1 MAQSTRFS
9 IIRVLDSRQRAA
21 LILCNRVFTCGARLK
36 SCILLAMVASPSQ
49 TSQFS
54 NNTSSTRKPRYQR
67 PPARWVVR
75 TAPDENDAQ
84 IARACQIS
92 PVTAAILRTRGH
104 ETVEAVRCFLD
115 PDLCGLRDPM
125 QLPDIHIAVERLHR
139 AIVAKEPML
148 VYGDYDVDGVTST
161 AMLVRALGS
170 LGANV
175 SWRIPERHGE
185 GYGVNATAME
195 EVAAQG
201 ITLVLTADCG
211 VRDHEAVARAVD
223 LGMDVIV
230 TDHHEPGETLPPA
243 IAIINPKRGDSE
255 YAWKEL
261 SGCGVAFKLMQA
273 LIQTHWPQ
281 HAAGFWDKFIDLV
294 ALSTVADCVPLRDE
308 NRILAREGLKKL
320 ATTNKMGLVALK
332 KSTKLDGKTSTLC
345 GGDVGFR
352 IGPRLNAA
360 GRLDSPQKSLRL
372 LLSSDAAECQALA
385 TELEGWNTQRRDVE
399 RRIVDEACA
408 LVEAQTDL
416 SCDLAIVVVGDGW
429 HGGVVG
435 LVASR
440 LAERFSRPAL
450 VFNRNGELATGSGR
464 SFAAFDLHEVVEKT
478 KSFQTKGGGHSAACG
493 MTIRMSEWDDFKE
506 RVLEVA
512 SQRLSLDDCV
522 PTVEADCEV
531 TGRDLSLQLA
541 RDLEKLEPCGNSNE
555 EARLVLR
562 GAKITSGRSLG
573 ARGEHTKW
581 QILADGMGFDAVWW
595 RPGDRAD
602 GMNVGDV
609 VDICFAPEI
618 NNWNGNTTLQL
629 VVKDAKKK

>member
-1 MAQSTRFS
+1 
-9 IIRVLDSRQRAA
+9 
-21 LILCNRVFTCGARLK
+21 
-36 SCILLAMVASPSQ
+36 MVASPP
-49 TSQFS
+49 QFS
-54 NNTSSTRKPRYQR
+54 STKTPKSSTRSKR
-67 PPARWVVR
+67 PDPAKARWIIK
-75 TAPDENDAQ
+75 TAPDEHDAR
-84 IARACQIS
+84 IAQSCGIS
-92 PVTAAILRTRGH
+92 PVTAAILRVRGFDS
-104 ETVEAVRCFLD
+104 VESVRCFLE
-115 PDLCGLRDPM
+115 PELCGLHDPM
-125 QLPDIHIAVERLHR
+125 TLPDVEIAVARLHR

-195 EVAAQG
+195 EVAASG

-211 VRDHEAVARAVD
+211 VRDIEAVQRAVD

-243 IAIINPKRGDSE
+243 LAVINPKRHDSV
-255 YAWKEL
+255 YQWKEL

-273 LIQTHWPQ
+273 LIQAHWPQ
-281 HAAGFWDKFIDLV
+281 HANGFWEKFIDLV
-294 ALSTVADCVPLRDE
+294 ALSTIADCVPLKDE
-308 NRILAREGLKKL
+308 NRILAREGLKRL
-320 ATTNKMGLVALK
+320 ASTKKHGLVALK
-332 KSTKLDGKTSTLC
+332 KSSGLKEGGETLR
-345 GGDVGFR
+345 GSDVGFR

-385 TELEGWNTQRRDVE
+385 EELEGWNTRRREVE
-399 RRIVDEACA
+399 REMLTEACA
-408 LVEAQTDL
+408 LVDMQSDL
-416 SCDLAIVVVGDGW
+416 SRDLAIVVIGDNW

-440 LAERFSRPAL
+440 LAERFCRPTL
-450 VFNRNGELATGSGR
+450 VFNRSGETATGSGR
-464 SFAAFDLHEVVEKT
+464 SFAGFDLHEVVEET
-478 KSFQTKGGGHSAACG
+478 KSFQLKGGGHSAACG
-493 MTIRMSEWDDFKE
+493 MTIHADKWDDFKD

-512 SQRLSLDDCV
+512 AKRLTLDDCV
-522 PTVEADCEV
+522 PLVEADCEV

-541 RDLEKLEPCGNSNE
+541 HDLEKLQPCGNSNE
-555 EARLVLR
+555 EPSLVLR
-562 GAKITSGRSLG
+562 GAKITGGKSLG
-573 ARGEHTKW
+573 ARGEHLKW
-581 QILADGMGFDAVWW
+581 NILADGQSFEAVWW

-602 GMNVGDV
+602 GMNVNDV

-618 NNWNGNTTLQL
+618 NVWNGNTRLQL